1 MAIVA
6 TNCTLSGLCVEIGEM
21 CADFARPSERDGGLW
36 VVELWR
42 SRAGVRVLES
52 RVYASHETH
61 TAETPASTALSPW
74 VACDV
79 PGPQGPSLR
88 RVRHTRA
95 PTASWAHTGFL
106 H

>member
-61 TAETPASTALSPW
+61 TAETPASTALES
-74 VACDV
+74 VSRV
-79 PGPQGPSLR
+79 MSQGR
-88 RVRHTRA
+88 RA
-95 PTASWAHTGFL
+95 PACAE
-106 H
+106 